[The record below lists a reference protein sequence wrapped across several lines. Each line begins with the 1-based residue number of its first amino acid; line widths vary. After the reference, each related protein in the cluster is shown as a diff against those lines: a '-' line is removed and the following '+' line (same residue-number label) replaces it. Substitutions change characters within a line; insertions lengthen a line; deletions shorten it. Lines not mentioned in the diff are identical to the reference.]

1 MFFIVFVWSILAL
14 VIASAASQP
23 ARSRIGCLT
32 LVLVTAVVGVRT
44 GATQERGQLPRGTDQ
59 PSFDCATARTAAAR
73 LICADVELTRLDGA
87 LGAAFQ
93 RQKAQ
98 LPEPDQSQLVA
109 DQLSWIRDRNARCG
123 LDGKETLA
131 TDVLVTARTC
141 MADAIRSRIAH
152 LALAPTGKPAQEP
165 NIGAGQMA
173 GSRAPAPSQQD
184 EKAHPLLNVRI
195 NVSLTDEPRPWV
207 RGTTN
212 LPDGTNLHVWVRKAW
227 RPDASRRLAAG
238 LAACGDD
245 CWPLMSPADSA
256 ETVAS
261 VNATVVNGNFAA
273 GPFVEDLSK
282 NSPPPAGRYIL
293 EVSGWSARQPANV
306 LEIIGQRGENLA
318 GPLIEGC
325 CVGPPQSI
333 LVGARELRRR
343 LLSIDD
349 GVLIYYGRYV
359 EIGGRDRRDESPRQG
374 DGQSGSGLI
383 PPWRPGIESSCCTD
397 EDRRGAMAAARA
409 QSNASQALLDYEATM
424 RPLIRATELANKAAI
439 CGLRSDRYQGTFR
452 TAQLLTMSK
461 LTVHLTQDELL
472 AADVDMQK
480 AVAGARSEIGLPDLD
495 IACRTL
501 LSDSYLQQ
509 LDEMEREL
517 TANYH

>member
-1 MFFIVFVWSILAL
+1 MLFIFLVLLLLA
-14 VIASAASQP
+14 VTIASVTSHRAHSTISWLLIFAP
-23 ARSRIGCLT
+23 A
-32 LVLVTAVVGVRT
+32 VLGAGT
-44 GATQERGQLPRGTDQ
+44 GATQERGLVPRGADR
-59 PSFDCATARTAAAR
+59 PSFDCAQAKTAAAR
-73 LICADVELTRLDGA
+73 LICADGELTRLDRE
-87 LGAAFQ
+87 LGAAYQ

-98 LPEPDQSQLVA
+98 LPASDQSQFVA

-123 LDGKETLA
+123 LDGKEIPS
-131 TDVLVTARTC
+131 TDDLVTARSC
-141 MADAIRSRIAH
+141 MADAIRSRISDR
-152 LALAPTGKPAQEP
+152 ALAPADKRPQEP
-165 NIGAGQMA
+165 NINAGPMV
-173 GSRAPAPSQQD
+173 GHRTPAQSQQD
-184 EKAHPLLNVRI
+184 GKAHPLLNVRI

-207 RGTTN
+207 RGITN
-212 LPDGTNLHVWVRKAW
+212 LPDGTNLQVWVRKAW

-245 CWPLMSPADSA
+245 CWPLMSPEDSTQ
-256 ETVAS
+256 TVAS
-261 VNATVVNGNFAA
+261 VNAKVVNGSFAA
-273 GPFVEDLSK
+273 GPFVEDQSK
-282 NSPPPAGRYIL
+282 NSPPPSGRYIL
-293 EVSGWSARQPANV
+293 EVSGWSARQPADV
-306 LEIIGQRGENLA
+306 LEIIGHRGENLT

-325 CVGPPQSI
+325 CLGPPQSI
-333 LVGARELRRR
+333 LVGAREFRRR
-343 LLSIDD
+343 WLSIDD

-359 EIGGRDRRDESPRQG
+359 EIGSRDHRDESARQG
-374 DGQSGSGLI
+374 DNRSGSGLI

-397 EDRRGAMAAARA
+397 EDRQNAIAAARA
-409 QSNASQALLDYEATM
+409 QSNASGALLDYENTM

-439 CGLRSDRYQGTFR
+439 CGLRSDRYQRTFK

-480 AVAGARSEIGLPDLD
+480 TVGGTRSEIGLPDLD

-501 LSDSYLQQ
+501 LSGSYLQQ